1 MRTVSSWCAVGVQVM
16 SARLVS
22 QLAAGALRCLPTRQE
37 GSMVQQ
43 WRNERA
49 KEVVVAGEAE
59 PADTVGDVFTLEA
72 QDNPHTTGEAPVY
85 CHLRDVAVLACA
97 ATRET
102 IPAVL

>member
-1 MRTVSSWCAVGVQVM
+1 MRTVSGWCAVGVQVM
-16 SARLVS
+16 SVRLVS
-22 QLAAGALRCLPTRQE
+22 QLAAGALRWLPERQE

-59 PADTVGDVFTLEA
+59 PADTVGDVDALEA
-72 QDNPHTTGEAPVY
+72 QDKPHTTGEAPVY

-97 ATRET
+97 ATRES